1 MILHSGFFN
10 LTVEIKMKEIQYFL
24 FLIVNI
30 KSKNWMN
37 GLNTKSIDDF
47 DLIYL
52 FNYKFGFMEN
62 KRGIILFFET

>member
-1 MILHSGFFN
+1 
-10 LTVEIKMKEIQYFL
+10 MKEIQYFL
-24 FLIVNI
+24 FLFVNI